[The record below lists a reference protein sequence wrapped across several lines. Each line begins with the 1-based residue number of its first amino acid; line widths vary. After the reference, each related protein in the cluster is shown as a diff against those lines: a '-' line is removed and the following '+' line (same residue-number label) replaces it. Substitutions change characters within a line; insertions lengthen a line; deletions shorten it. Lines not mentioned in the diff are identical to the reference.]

1 MREGLGN
8 IENETSSVAIAH
20 PNQAVEPLLS
30 VAQKLNQR
38 YFGIRDAA
46 VQGFIELGQEL
57 LKAKGMLA
65 YGEFGPWCEKQL
77 AFSWNAANAF
87 MRIARWAETNSEQC

>member
-46 VQGFIELGQEL
+46 VQGFIELGQE
-57 LKAKGMLA
+57 
-65 YGEFGPWCEKQL
+65 
-77 AFSWNAANAF
+77 
-87 MRIARWAETNSEQC
+87 